1 MSSRKI
7 ELEGVDI
14 AYEEHGDGFPLLAIH
29 GFYPDRRLM
38 TGALEPLYD
47 LEGRARVPPSAAC
60 GRPEGGRTRHTYR
73 RIYLD
78 LPFMGGSGDPAS
90 VRTSDD
96 MLRVVSAFVQAVL
109 PPGPFLVAGESY
121 GGYLARGLAREYG
134 SRVAGLLLLCPMIV
148 AKTADRALP
157 ASTATRVETGFD
169 AGADP
174 ADAEGFASFSV
185 VRDRYTWAR
194 SFTEVM
200 PGVRLARAESLER
213 LRERGYAFTFDRL
226 GASGWDTEPFDPL
239 FERPVLFALGRQ
251 DASTGWRDALRL
263 SECYPR
269 AAYAV
274 LDMAG
279 HNLQIEQAG
288 LFSALVG
295 EWLGRCEDSA
305 Q

>member
-1 MSSRKI
+1 MSSRSI
-7 ELEGVDI
+7 EFEGVAI
-14 AYEEHGDGFPLLAIH
+14 AYEEHGEGFPLLAIH

-38 TGALEPLYD
+38 IGALEPLFD
-47 LEGRARVPPSAAC
+47 PEGQASVPPSAGC
-60 GRPEGGRTRHTYR
+60 GSPAGGRTRRRYH

-78 LPFMGGSGDPAS
+78 LPFMGQSGDPEK

-96 MLRVVSAFVQAVL
+96 MLRVVSRFVQAVL

-121 GGYLARGLAREYG
+121 GGYLARGLTREYG

-157 ASTATRVETGFD
+157 ARTDLRVEEDFD
-169 AGADP
+169 AGAEP
-174 ADAEGFASFSV
+174 ADTEGFASFTV
-185 VRDRYTWAR
+185 VRDRYTWTR
-194 SFTEVM
+194 SFAEVM
-200 PGVRLARAESLER
+200 PGVRLARAEPLER
-213 LRERGYAFTFDRL
+213 LRENGYAFTFDRL
-226 GASGWDTEPFDPL
+226 GASGWDAEPFDPL
-239 FERPVLFALGRQ
+239 CERPVLFALGRQ

-263 SECYPR
+263 SESYPR
-269 AAYAV
+269 ATYAI

-295 EWLGRCEDSA
+295 EWLGRCEDSDR
-305 Q
+305 